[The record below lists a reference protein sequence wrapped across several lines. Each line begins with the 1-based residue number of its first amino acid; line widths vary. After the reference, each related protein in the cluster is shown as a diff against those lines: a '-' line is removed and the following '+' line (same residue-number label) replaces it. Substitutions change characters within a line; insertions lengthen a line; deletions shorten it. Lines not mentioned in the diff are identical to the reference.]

1 MSRFFRRNNGSGST
15 QNSPASTSA
24 PGSSASSMRT
34 ASQSSLALSTKTKKN
49 NGGNDARE
57 GGTSHLLL
65 RPHHDAAIPAEQP
78 PSDAELQVLRRL
90 RNYVEGLIEK
100 EYGSSSENGSGRQA
114 SSIEEAPSSSYEPWE
129 RRWLD
134 LEGEYTTV
142 GRYLK
147 ASSGDE
153 KEAMRRL
160 EYTLRWRREA
170 KPDMI
175 PPNDVRH
182 EGETGKHVY
191 SGFDYQCRPCL
202 WLLPGRENTK
212 ASPRQIAFLT
222 FGLERAF
229 DLLPQGQSKVCL
241 VIDFHNATQGNSPDF
256 ATQKKVLDILQNH
269 CPERLGIACV
279 INAPWWMTAIHTAL
293 SPFIDP
299 LTRSK
304 IRWNQDLSKI
314 IPPAHLPKAY
324 GGEYDFVWDKVT
336 SWDDIVDFC
345 GIVPESGYREH
356 ECFSKVSVEEEAK
369 LRVQLAG
376 KKNGG
381 EVSTVAGNSAEGE
394 EQKAK
399 DTAAFA
405 GNIVPDARK
414 DDRGDEDEDGDEDG
428 DNFDDAQSE
437 PAS

>member
-1 MSRFFRRNNGSGST
+1 
-15 QNSPASTSA
+15 
-24 PGSSASSMRT
+24 MRT

-57 GGTSHLLL
+57 GATSHLLL

-78 PSDAELQVLRRL
+78 PSEAEVQVLRRL
-90 RNYVEGLIEK
+90 RSYVEGLIEK
-100 EYGSSSENGSGRQA
+100 QYGSSTENGSGRQA
-114 SSIEEAPSSSYEPWE
+114 SSIADAMPSSYEPWE

-160 EYTLRWRREA
+160 EVSRFKGWNTRQAGVLTIEPSPLIFGQQYTLRWRREA

-381 EVSTVAGNSAEGE
+381 EVSTVAGSSGEGE

-414 DDRGDEDEDGDEDG
+414 DDRGDEDEDDDG
-428 DNFDDAQSE
+428 ENFDDAQSE